1 MSDHDERQEQM
12 LRAAAA
18 VIIRQGYD
26 KTTMSDIAEE
36 AGVSRGTIYLYFKD
50 KEELFEALLYW
61 EWTQYAQASLE
72 ALESDPGGGTLGG
85 YYRAIFRAVN
95 SRPLMASILR
105 RDRRVLGNYLR
116 KPDNLFAWMESSSA
130 TVDFIRALQA
140 VGAVRQELDPEITAH
155 LLETLSYGQLTI
167 GDFKSSEQFPPFPAV
182 TEALAALVDRWLLPE
197 DGGNSEAG
205 KEVIRQIVAAV
216 KDQIIAT
223 AKERLEQKRHAHRPA
238 E

>member
-1 MSDHDERQEQM
+1 MPDHDEREAQI

-36 AGVSRGTIYLYFKD
+36 AGISRGTVYFYYKG

-61 EWTQYAQASLE
+61 EWMQYAQTWSE
-72 ALESDPGGGTLGG
+72 ALESDPHGGTIGG
-85 YYRAIFRAVN
+85 YYRAVFRALG
-95 SRPLMASILR
+95 SRLLMASMMR
-105 RDRRVLGNYLR
+105 RDRRVIGNYLR
-116 KPDNLFAWMESSSA
+116 KPDNLFAWLESGSA

-140 VGAVRQELDPEITAH
+140 VGAVRQDLDPEVVAH

-167 GDFKSSEQFPPFPAV
+167 GDFKPADQFPPFPV
-182 TEALAALVDRWLLPE
+182 VMEALADMMDCWLLPE

-205 KEVIRQIVAAV
+205 KQVIRQIVAAS
-216 KDQIIAT
+216 
-223 AKERLEQKRHAHRPA
+223 KERLEQVKPPRGQAG
-238 E
+238 